1 MDRHRRSN
9 PSRVRRGNLEIK
21 RHPKDNHDS
30 PDAECVVMAHHD
42 VRPRRYS
49 ALRWLGLLLLFCCL
63 QGSADNSLRLEKLKA
78 AYVFN
83 FLKFTIWPLEGA
95 RDMPLFV
102 CLGNSDARLQ
112 QAFTPLQGQQVN
124 GRKVYI
130 RPLPVKADV
139 AGCHVYY
146 LRQGGA
152 PVPLR
157 TLAQRYPGL
166 LTIGDDENF
175 VADGGIIGLQEVEG
189 RLQFAINLDLI
200 RQGHYTISSQLLK
213 LARNTGMTP

>member
-1 MDRHRRSN
+1 
-9 PSRVRRGNLEIK
+9 
-21 RHPKDNHDS
+21 
-30 PDAECVVMAHHD
+30 MAHHSA
-42 VRPRRYS
+42 RPRRSS
-49 ALRWLGLLLLFCCL
+49 ALRWLGVLLLFCCL
-63 QGSADNSLRLEKLKA
+63 QGNADNALRLEKLKA

-83 FLKFTIWPLEGA
+83 FLKFTIWPLEGS

-102 CLGNSDARLQ
+102 CLGNSDAPLQ
-112 QAFTPLQGQQVN
+112 QAFQALQGQEVN

-130 RPLPVKADV
+130 RSLSAKADV

-157 TLAQRYPGL
+157 ALTKRYRGL

-175 VADGGIIGLQEVEG
+175 IADGGIIGLQEAEG

-200 RQGHYTISSQLLK
+200 RQGRYTISSQLLK
-213 LARNTGMTP
+213 LARNSGMTP